1 VFDDLGVIDAV
12 RAGSVVSP
20 SFRRCAPAQ
29 LPARLE
35 RQAGEGPQWE
45 RLERIGGWERVVA
58 WAQANQLREMAIFAH
73 AAEEDAARHA
83 EERAATQAAGK
94 LVPPEVA
101 HLDGLESAAAEISLM
116 LHIAPATA
124 SSRLADAL
132 TLTERF
138 PATMAALAA
147 GRITLCK
154 ARIIAEQAEQL
165 ATDQAGAVETR
176 VLPRAIT
183 QTPGQLRRSVR
194 RAVAKT
200 DPAALRRRHEA
211 AKRKR
216 GVSFC
221 ELPDGMAMVSACLP
235 AGEAVGVYGV
245 LDGCA
250 RTTGGAGDDRTLPA
264 RRADAPGGSGLRIG
278 GLPQH
283 RHSYA

>member
-1 VFDDLGVIDAV
+1 M
-12 RAGSVVSP
+12 
-20 SFRRCAPAQ
+20 
-29 LPARLE
+29 
-35 RQAGEGPQWE
+35 
-45 RLERIGGWERVVA
+45 
-58 WAQANQLREMAIFAH
+58 LR
-73 AAEEDAARHA
+73 
-83 EERAATQAAGK
+83 
-94 LVPPEVA
+94 
-101 HLDGLESAAAEISLM
+101 
-116 LHIAPATA
+116 IAPATA

-132 TLTERF
+132 TLTGRF

-211 AKRKR
+211 GKRER

-235 AGEAVGVYGV
+235 AGDAVGVYGV
-245 LDGCA
+245 LDECA
-250 RTTGGAGDDRTLPA
+250 RTTGGVGDSRTLPA
-264 RRADAPGGSGLRIG
+264 RRADALVDLVCGSAGYLSTATRAHEARTSRAERRRARRRRSRIQVQVRVTVPFSTLFGIDEQPGELSVMARSPPSRPGNWPCRAPGGGFSPIRSRAHPLTTE
-278 GLPQH
+278 LPSTGRRPH
-283 RHSYA
+283 CVTWL